1 MKANLLLF
9 AIFFILVSFVSV
21 DQVKADEI
29 LLNNGDRITG
39 KIITME
45 QGKLIFETSYAG
57 EIIVQWSAVA
67 NLKTNEAVKV
77 VLSDKTSLHGI
88 TEASEEGKMK
98 LKLGKIVETVSFDL
112 VEVASINP
120 ELKPAVNLKGHIN
133 VGLSATNGN
142 SDNESQHLDG
152 EFVARTE
159 QNRYT
164 FGAELNRAED
174 DGEETVDN
182 SMGYLKYDHFLTPQW
197 FLYSN
202 ALFEKDTFKDLNMR
216 TGIGIGAG
224 HQFIESPLMNLFLE
238 SGLTYINEDFDQ
250 GDDDSYPTG
259 RLSLSFDTY
268 FLDKIV
274 QFFHFNEALVG
285 LEDTDKLIIRTRTGL
300 RLPFYNS
307 FNFTAQYNYDWEKT
321 PSPGRK
327 ESDRMYIFTLGYQWD
342 K

>member
-1 MKANLLLF
+1 MKGKLF
-9 AIFFILVSFVSV
+9 IGCIFFIFVSLV
-21 DQVKADEI
+21 FSDQVKADEI

-39 KIITME
+39 KIMTME
-45 QGKLIFETSYAG
+45 EGKLTVETSYAG
-57 EIIVQWSAVA
+57 KIIVQWSAVA
-67 NLKTNEAVKV
+67 NLKTDEALKV
-77 VLSDKTSLHGI
+77 VLSDKTSLQGI
-88 TEASEEGKMK
+88 TEDSEEGKMK

-112 VEVASINP
+112 GEVASLNP
-120 ELKPAVNLKGHIN
+120 ELKPAVKLKGHVN
-133 VGLSATNGN
+133 VGLNATSGN
-142 SDNESQHLDG
+142 SNTESQHADG
-152 EFVARTE
+152 EFAARTE

-164 FGAELNRAED
+164 FGAELNRVED
-174 DGEETVDN
+174 DGEKTVDN
-182 SMGYLKYDHFLTPQW
+182 SMGYLKYDHFLSPQW

-224 HQFIESPLMNLFLE
+224 RQFIESPLMNLFLE

-250 GDDDSYPTG
+250 GDDDSYSSG
-259 RLSLSFDTY
+259 RWSLSFDKY

-274 QFFHFNEALVG
+274 QFFHFHEGLVG

-321 PSPGRK
+321 PSPGREK
-327 ESDRMYIFTLGYQWD
+327 SDKMYIFTLGYQWD
-342 K
+342 